1 MPPQRD
7 RTRPKGGVRGG
18 GTRAWMWWVVGGVI
32 VAAIVIG
39 VLIQQSRSS
48 TESAKVVRPV
58 SAVGPNGGV
67 LVGDANA
74 PVTITEYGDFQCPV
88 CARLHRLWEPTLEQ
102 LVQQGMVKFEFVG
115 LEYLDQGGTESLRS
129 AAAAV
134 CAADVDKFVDYYSE
148 LYNEQSPTENSGF
161 LTDARLLSFG
171 RSAGITDPAFA
182 RCVSSRKYTGWVT
195 KNTDAAS
202 RRGVTG
208 TPTVLVN
215 DEVISNSVAAD
226 PQRLTDAVNQAAGQ
240 G

>member
-1 MPPQRD
+1 
-7 RTRPKGGVRGG
+7 
-18 GTRAWMWWVVGGVI
+18 MWWLLGALIVVAVVVG
-32 VAAIVIG
+32 
-39 VLIQQSRSS
+39 VLVQRSRSE
-48 TESAKVVRPV
+48 TEQATVTRPV
-58 SAVGPNGGV
+58 SAIGPNGGV

-88 CARLHRLWEPTLEQ
+88 CAQLHRLWEPTLEQ
-102 LVQQGMVKFEFVG
+102 LVQQGKVKFEFVG

-134 CAADVDKFVDYYSE
+134 CAADADKFVDYYNA
-148 LYNEQSPTENSGF
+148 LYTGQARTENSGF
-161 LTDARLLSFG
+161 LTDARLLNFG
-171 RSAGITDPAFA
+171 RSVGITDPAFA

-202 RRGVTG
+202 QRGVTG

-215 DEVISNSVAAD
+215 DKVISNSVAAD
-226 PQRLTDAVNQAAGQ
+226 PARLTDAVNQAAGQ